1 MALFCNFFSN
11 LCYYCYSYVMFW
23 IWQYISTWY
32 IDMHLS
38 GQISLAIHPFVYS
51 RSMYQK
57 KLGHKQLQCK
67 LVFGWA
73 LRNGYRH
80 RPVGFMALR
89 ETVYFVEYCIVLLA
103 ILWPCIVEFVRE
115 EVIAI
120 LGIVFVAF
128 FNQVSLE
135 VLFLSFSQQFNAAF
149 MHLAAEVVWHLLMR

>member
-1 MALFCNFFSN
+1 M
-11 LCYYCYSYVMFW
+11 
-23 IWQYISTWY
+23 
-32 IDMHLS
+32 
-38 GQISLAIHPFVYS
+38 
-51 RSMYQK
+51 
-57 KLGHKQLQCK
+57 
-67 LVFGWA
+67 
-73 LRNGYRH
+73 
-80 RPVGFMALR
+80 
-89 ETVYFVEYCIVLLA
+89 YFVEYCIVLLA